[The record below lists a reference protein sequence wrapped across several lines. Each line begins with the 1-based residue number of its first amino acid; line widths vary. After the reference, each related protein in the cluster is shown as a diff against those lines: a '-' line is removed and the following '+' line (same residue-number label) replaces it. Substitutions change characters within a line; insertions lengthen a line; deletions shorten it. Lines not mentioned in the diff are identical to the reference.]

1 MDDLR
6 YAIALLFKRKGR
18 EELTERE
25 FVLSA
30 SMDLRWFPPRD
41 AQRLLQL
48 GLETK
53 LLESHGGNIRPAF
66 AIDAVDVPRDFV
78 PTSKTLD
85 VPTPVSEDVFLRIV
99 DALVAHTKSDRR
111 GIIATINAVQ
121 EKMDVD
127 IEVAALVAARQAGLD
142 AAGFLAPVKAHLGLR

>member
-1 MDDLR
+1 MDELR

-18 EELTERE
+18 DELTERE

-48 GLETK
+48 GLEAK

-66 AIDAVDVPRDFV
+66 DLESVDVPRDFV
-78 PTSKTLD
+78 PTPRTLE
-85 VPTPVSEDVFLRIV
+85 VATPVTEDVFMRVV
-99 DALVAHTKSDRR
+99 DAIVTRTKSDRR
-111 GIIATINAVQ
+111 AVIAAINAVQ

-127 IEVAALVAARQAGLD
+127 LEVAALVAARQAEVD
-142 AAGFLAPVKAHLGLR
+142 VNPFLGRVKAHLGMR